1 MDDTP
6 RSERSTVLY
15 VEADPDRASTF
26 DREISS
32 LSCFDII
39 TVPTADAAVEVLHS
53 RNDIA
58 CIVSRY
64 ELPSVDGIALLETV
78 RAQDPNVPFIL
89 ISESGDEEIT
99 SRAIHAR
106 VTDYFTHSDI
116 ESNGAQLATLIR
128 QAVEYQR
135 TRTPVAKPDVER
147 KAILEAVLDPI
158 LVVQDTEIV
167 YANERALDIFGAEDR
182 TAVLGTSPVDLF
194 SSGTEEITSD
204 VLDAIQ
210 RGDRNVDR
218 LDQGCA
224 GLDHA
229 PDLLELTAAA
239 IEWDDD
245 TAVFLICRDVSDAR
259 ERRKRLRYFRKAVE
273 AAGYAVYI
281 ADTDGTIEYVNPAF
295 ETITG
300 YQREAAVGS
309 NPRILHS
316 GEMPDG
322 YFEDLWETIRS
333 GAVWHEEVINRRK
346 NGELY
351 HAEQTIAPIV
361 DDDSEV
367 DAFVAI
373 QTDITKRKEQQ
384 QQLAAERN
392 RIRAITNAIPD
403 VAIVYDRDGRYRDV
417 LTGSEDLLVD
427 DATALI
433 GSTVAEVLEP
443 DVAQLLR
450 DAIEESLDTETVKTV
465 EYVLD
470 LPDGQTWFEGRIAPI
485 PGGDREE
492 VVMLARDV
500 TDRKER
506 EDRLRHYR
514 QAVESSMDLLTAVD
528 TDFNYIFANEMYRAY
543 HDIDTEVLRGKPV
556 ADVLSTDEFETAKRH
571 LESASDGETVEY
583 EMTRSHPE
591 LGERTLD
598 IRYFP
603 IRDANGE
610 VVAVGAAMRDITEQQ
625 RQLETIRRLSS
636 YHKVLSDINQS
647 LVRATET
654 DELLDEA
661 GTIIANSELF
671 ECASIT
677 LVEGAYSGFFCAS
690 NFDRD
695 PACGGFHTAEYVE
708 RVFEQGTLEIED
720 VTAAEFDQHATDRPS
735 HPGVA
740 IAITHDENDYG
751 VLTVH
756 FPPGAEPNDPEID
769 LLEEIADDLGL
780 FIRNQEIDRERRQ
793 RERELQDQKQRYE
806 SLFDNIRDAVL
817 VADSER
823 RIVDCNPAFT
833 ELFGYELED
842 IEGKSTKYVYENETE
857 FERMGDTIETHLD
870 EPRFTQVTTYEK
882 KTGQTFPGETNVFY
896 LRNADDEIVGAIGL
910 IRDISDRQQRLRQI
924 TVIDRILRHNLR
936 NDLHVV
942 QAFANMIRESG
953 SGDVTEYAERILDTN
968 GRIRDIVNEQRKITK
983 FLSETPETETIDL
996 VPVVEALVAGA
1007 TERYPAADIDTDLP
1021 AECPVRAVPAIDQA
1035 IEELIENAIVYSD
1048 AERSAVSVHIER
1060 NGSTVGIS
1068 LADNGPGIPEMERE
1082 VLTENAEEPLY
1093 HGSGLGLWLVN
1104 LIVDQSDGVLE
1115 FDENEPRGSVVT
1127 VTLPRA

>member
-1 MDDTP
+1 MNDTP
-6 RSERSTVLY
+6 WSERSTVLY
-15 VEADPDRASTF
+15 VEDNPDQASTF
-26 DREISS
+26 DQEISS
-32 LSCFDII
+32 RSHFDIL
-39 TVPTADAAVEVLHS
+39 TVSTADAAVEVLHS

-58 CIVSRY
+58 CIVSWY
-64 ELPSVDGIALLETV
+64 DLPSVDGITLLETV
-78 RAQDPNVPFIL
+78 RARDPNIPFIL
-89 ISESGDEEIT
+89 VTGSGDEALAR
-99 SRAIHAR
+99 RAIHAR
-106 VTDYFTHSDI
+106 ATDYFVDTDL
-116 ESNGAQLATLIR
+116 EGAWDHLASLIQ
-128 QAVEYQR
+128 QAVEYQQ
-135 TRTPVAKPDVER
+135 TRAQVARPDVER
-147 KAILEAVLDPI
+147 EAILEAVLDPI
-158 LVVQDTEIV
+158 LIVQDTEII
-167 YANERALDIFGAEDR
+167 YANDRAIDMVGAEDR
-182 TAVLGTSPVDLF
+182 TAVIGMSPIELISPV
-194 SSGTEEITSD
+194 SQEVTSEIF
-204 VLDAIQ
+204 DAIQ
-210 RGDRNVDR
+210 QGKQHLSR
-218 LDQGCA
+218 LDQTCV
-224 GLDHA
+224 GLDHKA
-229 PDLLELTAAA
+229 IPIEFTAAA

-245 TAVFLICRDVSDAR
+245 PAILLICRDVSDAK
-259 ERRKRLRYFRKAVE
+259 ERRERLRYFRKAAE

-300 YQREAAVGS
+300 YQWDEAVGAD
-309 NPRILHS
+309 PRILNS
-316 GEMPDG
+316 GEMPDS
-322 YFEDLWETIRS
+322 YFEELWETVRS

-361 DDDSEV
+361 DDAGKVE
-367 DAFVAI
+367 AFVAI
-373 QTDITKRKEQQ
+373 QADITERKEQQ

-450 DAIEESLDTETVKTV
+450 DAIEESLDTETVTTV

-485 PGGDREE
+485 PGGNREE
-492 VVMLARDV
+492 VVMLARDI

-528 TDFNYIFANEMYRAY
+528 ADFNYIFANEMYRAY
-543 HDIDTEVLRGKPV
+543 HDVDAETLRDKPV

-571 LESASDGETVEY
+571 LDSAFDGETVEY

-603 IRDANGE
+603 IRDVNGV
-610 VVAVGAAMRDITEQQ
+610 VVAIGAAMRDITEQQ

-654 DELLDEA
+654 DELLEEA

-671 ECASIT
+671 ECTSIT
-677 LVEGAYSGFFCAS
+677 LVESANSGFFCES
-690 NFDRD
+690 NFDLH
-695 PACGGFHTAEYVE
+695 PAGGGFHTADYVE
-708 RVFEQGTLEIED
+708 KVFEQGTLEIED
-720 VTAAEFDQHATDRPS
+720 VTAPEFDQHATDRPS

-751 VLTVH
+751 VLTAH
-756 FPPGAEPNDPEID
+756 FPPETEPNDPEID
-769 LLEEIADDLGL
+769 LLAEIADDLGL

-793 RERELQDQKQRYE
+793 RERELQEQKQRYG
-806 SLFDNIRDAVL
+806 SLFKNIRDAVL

-833 ELFGYELED
+833 ELFGYELEE
-842 IEGKSTKYVYENETE
+842 IEGKSTKYVYGDEDE
-857 FERMGDTIETHLD
+857 FERIGETIEQRLD
-870 EPRFTQVTTYEK
+870 EPRFTQVVTYEK
-882 KTGQTFPGETNVFY
+882 KSGQTFPGETNVFY
-896 LRNADDEIVGAIGL
+896 LRNADDEIIGAIGL
-910 IRDISDRQQRLRQI
+910 VRDISDRKRRLRQI

-936 NDLHVV
+936 NDIHVV
-942 QAFANMIRESG
+942 QAFANMIQESG

-968 GRIRDIVNEQRKITK
+968 GRISDIVNEQRRITK

-996 VPVVEALVAGA
+996 VSVVEALAAGA
-1007 TERYPAADIDTDLP
+1007 TERYPAADIATDLP
-1021 AECPVRAVPAIDQA
+1021 AECLVRAVPAIDQA
-1035 IEELIENAIVYSD
+1035 IEELIENAIVHSNT
-1048 AERSAVSVHIER
+1048 ERPAVSVHVER
-1060 NGSTVGIS
+1060 DRSTVGIS
-1068 LADNGPGIPEMERE
+1068 ITDDGPGIPEMERE

-1115 FDENEPRGSVVT
+1115 FDENEPHGSVVT
-1127 VTLPRA
+1127 VTLPGA